1 MKSAIILLIRRILV
15 LDHDVVPEKMLIPV
29 NFLLSFCFLLL
40 TARMLLRH
48 RHARYFIALLALCLL
63 HYLCAGLREL
73 WPHTFWSQLL
83 PVSATALPFLCWQAL
98 RQACGQ
104 SSSPLWLV
112 LPPAVMALCVWQWP
126 QAIDGLLLLAWLA
139 CAAAMLLRLREGNNA
154 FVAQSLADAGMT
166 LTSWRALAV
175 MLIFC
180 ALIDLAVTADISFA
194 GGVWVQTLLLLGQ
207 CALCVFIALA
217 LVITPV
223 EAVVAEPEP
232 KVKTA
237 SESDEQ
243 VVRKIE
249 LLMRDS
255 MLYRETGLN
264 LAMLARKSAIPARKV
279 SAAINVLYRQSVSQ
293 YVNQWRI
300 QEACYHL
307 SHSSRPILEIMEAV
321 GFVTKS
327 NFNREFL
334 RITGKT
340 PSQWRDGQADEQR
353 LP

>member
-1 MKSAIILLIRRILV
+1 
-15 LDHDVVPEKMLIPV
+15 
-29 NFLLSFCFLLL
+29 
-40 TARMLLRH
+40 MLLRH
-48 RHARYFIALLALCLL
+48 RHARYFIALLSLCLL

-73 WPHTFWSQLL
+73 WPQALWAQLL

-104 SSSPLWLV
+104 SPSLLWLV
-112 LPPAVMALCVWQWP
+112 LPPALMALSVWQWP
-126 QAIDGLLLLAWLA
+126 QAIDGLLLLTYFA
-139 CAAAMLLRLREGNNA
+139 CAAAMLLRLREGENA
-154 FVAQSLADAGMT
+154 FVAQSLGGVGMT
-166 LTSWRALAV
+166 LTSWRLMAL

-180 ALIDLAVTADISFA
+180 ALIDLAVTADISLA
-194 GGVWVQTLLLLGQ
+194 DGIWVQALLLLGQ
-207 CALCVFIALA
+207 CVLCLFIALA

-223 EAVVAEPEP
+223 EAIALDAPI
-232 KVKTA
+232 KTA

-243 VVRKIE
+243 VMRKVE

-279 SAAINVLYRQSVSQ
+279 STAINLLYRQRVSQ

-307 SHSSRPILEIMEAV
+307 SHSSRPVLDIMEAV

-340 PSQWRDGQADEQR
+340 PSQWRAEHAGEQS
-353 LP
+353 LS

>member
-40 TARMLLRH
+40 IARMLLRH

-73 WPHTFWSQLL
+73 WPHWFWSQLL
-83 PVSATALPFLCWQAL
+83 PVSASALPFLCWQAL

-104 SSSPLWLV
+104 SPSPLWLV
-112 LPPAVMALCVWQWP
+112 LPPAGMALCVWQWP

-154 FVAQSLADAGMT
+154 FVAQSLADVGMT
-166 LTSWRALAV
+166 LTSWRTLAV

-194 GGVWVQTLLLLGQ
+194 GGIWVQSLLLAGQ

-223 EAVVAEPEP
+223 EALTEEPQA
-232 KVKTA
+232 KIA

-249 LLMRDS
+249 LLMRDN

-264 LAMLARKSAIPARKV
+264 LALLARKSAIPARKV
-279 SAAINVLYRQSVSQ
+279 STAINLLHRQSVSQ

-307 SHSSRPILEIMEAV
+307 SHSARPILDIMEAV

-334 RITGKT
+334 RVTGKT
-340 PSQWRDGQADEQR
+340 PSQWRAGHTGEQH